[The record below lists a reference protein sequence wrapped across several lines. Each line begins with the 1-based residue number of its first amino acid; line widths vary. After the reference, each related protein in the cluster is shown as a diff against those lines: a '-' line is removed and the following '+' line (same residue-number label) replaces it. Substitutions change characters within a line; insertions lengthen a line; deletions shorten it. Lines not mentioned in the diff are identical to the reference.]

1 VFDENEDWHE
11 LPPSKHAV
19 REAFAFCTVVG
30 LVFGIIGWAIWY
42 WAWRALG
49 VWG

>member
-1 VFDENEDWHE
+1 MFTEDEDWHE
-11 LPPSKHAV
+11 LPPVTHPV
-19 REAFAFCTVVG
+19 REAFAFCTVVA
-30 LVFGIIGWAIWY
+30 LVFGIIGWAIWC